1 LITKI
6 TESVEENKLK
16 VSIECSVREY
26 AKYPIKVL
34 TTEEVV
40 GIIKNKYNIVKVLKA
55 PSKQVGNTKK
65 NYITN
70 SGTWLFEILLEE
82 KEETKIEQKP
92 AAAKKRTTTTA
103 KKRTTETRKK
113 PTSTST
119 SIRGRMSK
127 LANKEN

>member
-1 LITKI
+1 MIKKI
-6 TESVEENKLK
+6 TESIEKNTLK

-34 TTEEVV
+34 TTEKVID
-40 GIIKNKYNIVKVLKA
+40 IIKSKYNIVKTLKS

-82 KEETKIEQKP
+82 KEEIKNEPKP
-92 AAAKKRTTTTA
+92 KPTPTKKRSTT
-103 KKRTTETRKK
+103 TRKK
-113 PTSTST
+113 PASP

-127 LANKEN
+127 LANKED